1 MKQDKSLNS
10 FFKPITNFF
19 TSIRKMIRLGFSIS
33 YRDSLDELELKKQ
46 KEDVKNFFLK
56 NGLYIAML
64 VFITFVA
71 ISRPAF
77 LSTQSIVNN
86 INLVAKRLPIALG
99 IAGLIIISA
108 TDLSAGRILGITA
121 LVSTALLQRADYPT
135 KLFPELGNMSILLVL
150 VCVIIIG
157 ALFGLFNGFFVAKFK
172 IHPFIVTLGTQ
183 LIIQTLAL
191 SLLNLNGNS
200 GQALGGL
207 RPEFTEL
214 ITGGFYIGG
223 IKIQFYIIYAIIIT
237 AIIWFIWNKTIFG
250 KNIFAIGSNAEAA
263 AVSGINVDRVII
275 VTFILAGVLF
285 GINGFIESA
294 VVGSNSAT
302 TGVGAEFDAIAA
314 CVIGGISFS
323 GGIGKV
329 RGVVVGVLLLQL
341 ITTSLIFLG
350 ISPEWQYAI
359 KGLVIIVTVAIDMRK
374 TIARK

>member
-1 MKQDKSLNS
+1 
-10 FFKPITNFF
+10 
-19 TSIRKMIRLGFSIS
+19 MIRLGFSKS

>member
-10 FFKPITNFF
+10 FLKPITNFF
-19 TSIRKMIRLGFSIS
+19 TSIRKMVRLGFSKS

-71 ISRPAF
+71 ISRPTF
-77 LSTQSIVNN
+77 LSTQSIINN

-250 KNIFAIGSNAEAA
+250 KNIFTIGSNAEAA